1 MWTVQAKSRN
11 IHVVDVNMTGAA
23 AESLWLLTSDRH
35 HDNPKGD
42 HELERQ
48 HLEEAKRLGAGIIDC
63 GDLFCA
69 MEGRADPRRS
79 RQGVR
84 PEHAVVPDYFDSL
97 VSHAHDFYAPYAR
110 NFVVLGR
117 GNHETSVL
125 KNQETDLTERLC
137 ERMTHS
143 TKHKVHSGGYGG
155 WVVFNCRWHTRKY
168 TYLLKYFHGSGGG
181 GLMTMDTLRI
191 RRIAGWTPDANV
203 IVGGHTHDQWWHT
216 IGRERLHTD
225 TGAYQVRL
233 DVQHHV
239 RCGTYKDEYG
249 DGYGGWHVER
259 GGPPKPLGAVWMRLY
274 YENLDRNNRYRLAAD
289 FRRAV

>member
-11 IHVVDVNMTGAA
+11 IHVVDVNMSGAA

-274 YENLDRNNRYRLAAD
+274 YENLDRHNRYRLAAD

>member
-1 MWTVQAKSRN
+1 MWTVKAKSRN
-11 IHVVDVNMTGAA
+11 IHVVDVNMSGAA

-35 HDNPKGD
+35 HDNPKAD

-69 MEGRADPRRS
+69 LEGRADPRRS

-216 IGRERLHTD
+216 IGRERLHRD
-225 TGAYQVRL
+225 TGDYQVRL